1 MVPQTPPDGDRAA
14 ASVRTD
20 HDAPKQPPSDRDSRL
35 KSCKHGENTGRDLP
49 RAAAVTRGHGE
60 RLLGVMLVGNAILRL
75 REERE
80 QSQYVRIQTHNSATR
95 HHHTGIRLQDNKY
108 QLTEKLL
115 LQYCCCNTAVILL
128 YYYCNTAVL
137 LLHYCVNPGENPNR
151 PSFVVRTCA
160 RAFLRAQVT

>member
-1 MVPQTPPDGDRAA
+1 MLIEELVAGDQRMVPQTPPDGD
-14 ASVRTD
+14 TEQ
-20 HDAPKQPPSDRDSRL
+20 QPVSEQTMMLQNRDRDSRL

-49 RAAAVTRGHGE
+49 RAATVTRGHGE

-95 HHHTGIRLQDNKY
+95 RHHRGIRIQDNKY

-115 LQYCCCNTAVILL
+115 LYCCNTVILL
-128 YYYCNTAVL
+128 
-137 LLHYCVNPGENPNR
+137 
-151 PSFVVRTCA
+151 
-160 RAFLRAQVT
+160 